1 MVIYFYICICYIG
14 PRASIQTTITHRY
27 TAKETFEYILY
38 STYVLLITTPFKG
51 KTNLTQFTMKRK
63 KLTQL
68 FGLMVLMLLMPGISF
83 AQNLHVQ
90 GRVLDELGEGLIGAG
105 VIIQGT
111 TQGTVTDIDG
121 NYDLPS
127 VPQGAVLEFSCVG
140 YKTMQ
145 VQVTSQIL
153 NVTLEPDSRLID
165 ESVVVAYGQ
174 ANKVTITGAVTAV
187 SGESLMKSPVA
198 NVANAL
204 QGNLPGVS
212 AVQASGMPG
221 ADEPVIRIRGVGSL
235 NSADPLVLVDGV
247 ERPFSQLDPNEI
259 ASISVLKD
267 ASATAVFGVRG
278 ANGVILVTTKRGEVG
293 KASVTASASAA
304 MQTIAQFIDF
314 ADSYTYG
321 QMYNYTQITDML
333 PVNQWPGSVKIGD
346 YSPYG
351 ENVRFKQDV
360 MEHFRLGDMPR
371 TFPNTDWIDY
381 IMNDAAWQEQA
392 NVNVS
397 GGTEKVRYFVSAGYL
412 NQNSLF
418 KTFSDNKNETFDFQR
433 LNYRANLDIEVSK
446 YSQLSLTLGGRMQV
460 RNTMVGGE
468 GFLFR
473 YLQGATPY
481 AGIGVDEEGR
491 HIIADPNKVGAYDRD
506 ALSNYYNLG
515 YENQSTNALNFDVQY
530 KLDLS
535 FLTKGL
541 DFKAKASYNS
551 EYTAQKYR
559 QNGYGTGLTY
569 VATLDQD
576 GNEVLRKENVTW
588 PIPYSEGK
596 WGSRN
601 WYAEAS
607 FNYARRFGKHNIGA
621 LLLYNQSKTYY
632 PWDSSNSL
640 YQSIPKGYVGLVGRV
655 TYDYDTKYLI
665 DFNIGYNGSENFAP
679 GKRYGTFPSV
689 SVGWIPSQ
697 EKWWAPVKDVVS
709 YLKFRGSYGLVGND
723 NTNGARF
730 LYLPGTWQFFQGH
743 MGWNPQTQGA
753 NFGTNGNWLQGVREL
768 TAGNPNV
775 TWEKATKINV
785 GVDAGFFNDKLHAYV
800 DVFWEDRKDILVSN
814 SSTLPAVTSLPA
826 NYVNEGRVKNH
837 GFEVTLNWEQKIGD
851 FRYSISPNFA
861 YAKNK
866 VIEMLEVK
874 PMYDYLSRTGHPV
887 GQRFGYEL
895 FEFYQP
901 GTEERYYEKY
911 GVFMPDQNIDIK
923 YGDCVYV
930 DLNNDGKIDQNDQKP
945 LGYTD
950 NPEIT
955 YSLNFNF
962 QYKGFDFTMLW
973 IGADH
978 VSRQLNGYFRDQ
990 FGSTNTSALT
1000 QWVADNSWT
1009 EDNPDAIL
1017 PRISFTNRVHN
1028 NRDSQAWV
1036 VDSKYVRLKN
1046 VEIGYTITPK
1056 KGSFFNYVRV
1066 YASGNNLLTFADFKG
1081 NDPEAPGS
1089 GLDHGMRYPMTRLF
1103 NIGAQINF

>member
-1 MVIYFYICICYIG
+1 
-14 PRASIQTTITHRY
+14 
-27 TAKETFEYILY
+27 
-38 STYVLLITTPFKG
+38 
-51 KTNLTQFTMKRK
+51 MKRK
-63 KLTQL
+63 KLTHL
-68 FGLMVLMLLMPGISF
+68 FGIMALLLLTAGQSF
-83 AQNLHVQ
+83 AQNLRVQ

-105 VIIQGT
+105 VIVQGT
-111 TQGTVTDIDG
+111 LQGTVTDVDG
-121 NYDLPS
+121 NYEIS
-127 VPQGAVLEFSCVG
+127 VPQGATLECSCVG
-140 YKTMQ
+140 YMTQQVPVTGARLDVTMQ
-145 VQVTSQIL
+145 
-153 NVTLEPDSRLID
+153 PDTRLID

-174 ANKVTITGAVTAV
+174 QKKVTITGAVTAV
-187 SGESLMKSPVA
+187 GGEALMKSPVA

-212 AVQASGMPG
+212 AVQPSGMPG

-235 NSADPLVLVDGV
+235 NSAEPLVLVDGV

-259 ASISVLKD
+259 ESISVLKD

-293 KASVTASASAA
+293 KASVTASVSAA
-304 MQTIAQFIDF
+304 MQTIAQFVDF

-321 QMYNYTQITDML
+321 QMYNYTQITDAKPMSE
-333 PVNQWPGSVKIGD
+333 WPGTVNIPD
-346 YSPYG
+346 YSPYAG
-351 ENVRFKQDV
+351 IVRFNQDV
-360 MEHFRLGDMPR
+360 MEHFRTGDMPT
-371 TFPNTDWIDY
+371 TFPDTDWIDY
-381 IMNDAAWQEQA
+381 IMNDQAWQEQA

-397 GGTEKVRYFVSAGYL
+397 GGTEKVRYFVSAGFL

-418 KTFSDNKNETFDFQR
+418 KTFSSNKNETFDYQR
-433 LNYRANLDIEVSK
+433 LNYRANLDIDITK
-446 YSQLSLTLGGRMQV
+446 YSQLSLTLGGRMQD
-460 RNTMVGGE
+460 RNTMGGGE

-473 YLQGATPY
+473 YLQGATPF
-481 AGIGVDEEGR
+481 AGIGVDEQGR
-491 HIIADPNKVGAYDRD
+491 HIISDPNIVGAYDRD

-515 YENQSTNALNFDVQY
+515 YENQSTNALNFDIQY
-530 KLDLS
+530 KLDMS

-541 DFKAKASYNS
+541 DFKVKASYNS

-569 VATLDQD
+569 VATIVN
-576 GNEVLRKENVTW
+576 GEEVLRKENVTW

-596 WGSRN
+596 WGNRN

-607 FNYARRFGKHNIGA
+607 FNYARRFGKHNIGG

-655 TYDYDTKYLI
+655 TYDYDTKYLL

-679 GKRYGTFPSV
+679 GHRYGTFPSV

-697 EKWWAPVKDVVS
+697 EKWWEPVKNTVS
-709 YLKFRGSYGLVGND
+709 YLKLRASYGLVGND

-775 TWEKATKINV
+775 TWETATKINV
-785 GVDAGFFNDKLHAYV
+785 GLDAGFFKDKLHAYV
-800 DVFWEDRKDILVSN
+800 DFFWEDRKDILVSN
-814 SSTLPAVTSLPA
+814 ASTLPAVTSLPA

-851 FRYSISPNFA
+851 FRYSISPNVA
-861 YAKNK
+861 YAKNQ

-874 PMYDYLSRTGHPV
+874 PLYDYLSRTGLPV
-887 GQRFGYEL
+887 GQRFGYDL
-895 FEFYQP
+895 FEFYEA
-901 GTEERYYEKY
+901 GATEERYMAKY
-911 GVFMPDQNIDIK
+911 GAEMPDQNVQLK
-923 YGDCVYV
+923 NGDCVYV
-930 DLNNDGKIDQNDQKP
+930 DLNGDGIIDANDQKP

-950 NPEIT
+950 NPEFT
-955 YSLNFNF
+955 YSVNFNF
-962 QYKGFDFTMLW
+962 QWKGLDFTMLW

-1009 EDNPDAIL
+1009 EDNTDAIL
-1017 PRISFTNRVHN
+1017 PRISFDNRVHN

-1046 VEIGYTITPK
+1046 VEIGYTFTPK

-1089 GLDHGMRYPMTRLF
+1089 GLDYGMRYPMTRLF

>member
-1 MVIYFYICICYIG
+1 M
-14 PRASIQTTITHRY
+14 
-27 TAKETFEYILY
+27 E
-38 STYVLLITTPFKG
+38 
-51 KTNLTQFTMKRK
+51 RK
-63 KLTQL
+63 KLTHL
-68 FGLMVLMLLMPGISF
+68 FWIVALMLFVSGQSF
-83 AQNLHVQ
+83 AQNL
-90 GRVLDELGEGLIGAG
+90 RVTGKVVDELGEGVIGAG
-105 VIIQGT
+105 VVIQGT
-111 TQGTVTDIDG
+111 TTGTVTDVDG
-121 NYDLPS
+121 NYEIPS
-127 VPQGAVLEFSCVG
+127 VPQGAALEFSCVG
-140 YKTMQ
+140 YKTLV
-145 VQVTSQIL
+145 VQVTGSRL
-153 NVTLEPDSRLID
+153 DVTMAPDSRLID
-165 ESVVVAYGQ
+165 ESVVVAYGSQ
-174 ANKVTITGAVTAV
+174 NKVTITGAVTAV
-187 SGESLMKSPVA
+187 GGDALMKSPVP

-212 AVQASGMPG
+212 AVQPSGMPG

-235 NSADPLVLVDGV
+235 NSAEPLVLVDGV

-259 ASISVLKD
+259 ESISVLKD

-293 KASVTASASAA
+293 KASVTASVSAA
-304 MQTIAQFIDF
+304 MQTISQFVDF

-321 QMYNYTQITDML
+321 QMYNYTQITDAKPM
-333 PVNQWPGSVKIGD
+333 NEWPGTVNIADYTPYAGIVKF
-346 YSPYG
+346 
-351 ENVRFKQDV
+351 NQDV
-360 MEHFRLGDMPR
+360 MEHFRLGDMPT

-381 IMNDAAWQEQA
+381 IMKDQAWQEQA

-397 GGTEKVRYFVSAGYL
+397 GGTEKVRYFVSAGFL

-418 KTFSDNKNETFDFQR
+418 KTFSNNKNETFDYQR
-433 LNYRANLDIEVSK
+433 LNYRANLDIDISK
-446 YSQLSLTLGGRMQV
+446 YSQLSLTLGGRMQD
-460 RNTMVGGE
+460 RNTMGGGE

-491 HIIADPNKVGAYDRD
+491 HIISDPNIVGAYDRD

-515 YENQSTNALNFDVQY
+515 YENQSTNALNFDIQY
-530 KLDLS
+530 KLDMS

-541 DFKAKASYNS
+541 DFKVKASYNS

-569 VATLDQD
+569 VATIVD
-576 GNEVLRKENVTW
+576 GKEVLRKENVTW
-588 PIPYSEGK
+588 PIPYGEGK

-607 FNYARRFGKHNIGA
+607 FNYARRFGKHNVGA

-655 TYDYDTKYLI
+655 TYDYDTKYLL

-697 EKWWAPVKDVVS
+697 EKWWAPVKNVIS

-785 GVDAGFFNDKLHAYV
+785 GMDAGFFQDKLHAYV
-800 DVFWEDRKDILVSN
+800 DFFWEDRKDILVSN
-814 SSTLPAVTSLPA
+814 ASTLPAVTSLPA

-861 YAKNK
+861 YAKNQ

-874 PMYDYLSRTGHPV
+874 PLYEYLSRTGLPV
-887 GQRFGYEL
+887 GQRFGYDL
-895 FEFYQP
+895 FEFYEA
-901 GTEERYYEKY
+901 GATEERYFAKY
-911 GVFMPDQNIDIK
+911 GVEMPNQNVELK
-923 YGDCVYV
+923 NGDAIYV
-930 DLNNDGKIDQNDQKP
+930 DLNGDEIIDANDQKP

-950 NPEIT
+950 VPEIT
-955 YSLNFNF
+955 YSVNFNF
-962 QYKGFDFTMLW
+962 QWRGLDFSMLW

-1009 EDNPDAIL
+1009 EDNTDAIL

-1046 VEIGYTITPK
+1046 VEIGYTFTPK
-1056 KGSFFNYVRV
+1056 AGSFFNYIRV

-1089 GLDHGMRYPMTRLF
+1089 GLDYGMRYPMTRLF

>member
-1 MVIYFYICICYIG
+1 MFGLV
-14 PRASIQTTITHRY
+14 A
-27 TAKETFEYILY
+27 
-38 STYVLLITTPFKG
+38 VLL
-51 KTNLTQFTMKRK
+51 L
-63 KLTQL
+63 
-68 FGLMVLMLLMPGISF
+68 ISGQIF
-83 AQNLHVQ
+83 AQNLNVH
-90 GRVLDELGEGLIGAG
+90 GKVLDENGEGLIGAG
-105 VIIQGT
+105 VVIQGT
-111 TQGTVTDIDG
+111 TQGTITDIDG
-121 NYDLPS
+121 SYQLS
-127 VPQGAVLEFSCVG
+127 VPQGATLEFSCVG
-140 YKTMQ
+140 YKAQ
-145 VQVTSQIL
+145 LVQVTGPNL
-153 NVTLEPDSRLID
+153 TVTLAPDSKLID
-165 ESVVVAYGQ
+165 ESVVVAYGSQ
-174 ANKVTITGAVTAV
+174 NKVTITGAVTAV
-187 SGESLMKSPVA
+187 GGDALMKSPVP

-204 QGNLPGVS
+204 QGNLPGVT
-212 AVQASGMPG
+212 AVQPSGMPG

-235 NSADPLVLVDGV
+235 NSAEPLVLVDGV

-259 ASISVLKD
+259 ESISVLKD

-293 KASVTASASAA
+293 KASVSASFSTAA
-304 MQTIAQFIDF
+304 QTISQFIDF

-321 QMYNYTQITDML
+321 QMWNYTAITDAL
-333 PVNQWPGSVKIGD
+333 EPSAWPGSVNIAD
-346 YSPYG
+346 YTPYEG
-351 ENVRFKQDV
+351 NGIRFNQEV
-360 MEHFRLGDMPR
+360 MEHFRTGDMPT

-381 IMNDAAWQEQA
+381 IMNDVALQEQA

-397 GGTEKVRYFVSAGYL
+397 GGTDKVRYFVSAGFL
-412 NQNSLF
+412 NQNSLL
-418 KTFSDNKNETFDFQR
+418 KTFSENKNETFDFQR
-433 LNYRANLDIEVSK
+433 LNYRANLDIDITKRST
-446 YSQLSLTLGGRMQV
+446 LSLTLGGRMQD
-460 RNTMVGGE
+460 RNTMGGGE

-481 AGIGVDEEGR
+481 AGIGIDASGR
-491 HIIADPNKVGAYDRD
+491 HIISDSNIVGPFDRD
-506 ALSNYYNLG
+506 ALSNYYDLG
-515 YENQSTNALNFDVQY
+515 YENQSTNALNFDIQY
-530 KLDLS
+530 KLDMG

-541 DFKAKASYNS
+541 DFKVKASYNS

-559 QNGYGTGLTY
+559 QNGYGTGVHY
-569 VATLDQD
+569 VATIVD
-576 GNEVLRKENVTW
+576 GQEVLRKENVTW

-607 FNYARRFGKHNIGA
+607 FNYARRFGKHNVGA

-632 PWDSSNSL
+632 PWDSDGSI
-640 YQSIPKGYVGLVGRV
+640 YESIPKGYVGLVGRV
-655 TYDYDTKYLI
+655 TYDYDTKYLL

-697 EKWWAPVKDVVS
+697 EKWWAPVKNVIS

-730 LYLPGTWQFFQGH
+730 LYLPGTWQFYNGS
-743 MGWNPQTQGA
+743 MTWNPQERGA
-753 NFGTNGNWLQGVREL
+753 NFGVNGNWLPAVKEL

-775 TWEKATKINV
+775 TWEKATKINI
-785 GVDAGFFNDKLHAYV
+785 GMDAGFFNDKLHAYV
-800 DVFWEDRKDILVSN
+800 DFFWEDRKDILVSN
-814 SSTLPAVTSLPA
+814 ASTLPAVTSLPA

-861 YAKNK
+861 FARNQI
-866 VIEMLEVK
+866 IEMLEVP
-874 PMYDYLSRTGHPV
+874 PMYDYLSRTGLPV
-887 GQRFGYEL
+887 GQRFGYDL
-895 FEFYQP
+895 FEFYEP
-901 GTEERYYEKY
+901 GATEERYFAKY
-911 GVFMPDQNIDIK
+911 GVEMPDQVTAIK
-923 YGDCVYV
+923 PGDCVYV
-930 DLNNDGKIDQNDQKP
+930 DLNGDNVIDANDQKP

-955 YSLNFNF
+955 FSVNFNF
-962 QYKGFDFTMLW
+962 QWKGLDFTMLW

-1000 QWVADNSWT
+1000 QYVADNSWT
-1009 EDNPDAIL
+1009 EDNTDAIL

-1036 VDSKYVRLKN
+1036 INSRYVRLKN
-1046 VEIGYTITPK
+1046 VEIGYAFVPK
-1056 KGSFFNYVRV
+1056 QKDAFFNYIRV

-1089 GLDHGMRYPMTRLF
+1089 GLDYGVRYPMTRLF
-1103 NIGAQINF
+1103 NIGVQVNF

>member
-1 MVIYFYICICYIG
+1 
-14 PRASIQTTITHRY
+14 
-27 TAKETFEYILY
+27 
-38 STYVLLITTPFKG
+38 
-51 KTNLTQFTMKRK
+51 
-63 KLTQL
+63 
-68 FGLMVLMLLMPGISF
+68 MLLMSGQAF
-83 AQNLHVQ
+83 AQNL
-90 GRVLDELGEGLIGAG
+90 RVTGKVVDENGEGVIGAG
-105 VIIQGT
+105 VVLQGT
-111 TQGTVTDIDG
+111 TNGTITDVDG
-121 NYDLPS
+121 NYELPS
-127 VPQGAVLEFSCVG
+127 VPQGATLEFSCVG
-140 YKTMQ
+140 YKTMT
-145 VQVTSQIL
+145 VQVTGNRL
-153 NVTLEPDSRLID
+153 DVTMAPDSRLID

-174 ANKVTITGAVTAV
+174 QNKVTITGSVAAVG
-187 SGESLMKSPVA
+187 GEALLKSPVA

-235 NSADPLVLVDGV
+235 NSAEPLVLVDGV

-259 ASISVLKD
+259 ESISVLKD

-293 KASVTASASAA
+293 KASVTASVSAA
-304 MQTIAQFIDF
+304 MQTISQFIDF
-314 ADSYTYG
+314 TDSYTYG
-321 QMYNYTQITDML
+321 QMWNYTAITDAL
-333 PVNQWPGSVKIGD
+333 DPSEWPGTVNITD
-346 YSPYG
+346 YTPYAG
-351 ENVRFKQDV
+351 NGIRFSQDV
-360 MEHFRLGDMPR
+360 MEHFRTGDMPT

-381 IMNDAAWQEQA
+381 IMNDHAWQEQA

-397 GGTEKVRYFVSAGYL
+397 GGTEKVRYFVSAGFL
-412 NQNSLF
+412 NQNSLL
-418 KTFSDNKNETFDFQR
+418 KTFSQNKNETFDYQR
-433 LNYRANLDIEVSK
+433 LNYRANLDINISK
-446 YSQLSLTLGGRMQV
+446 YSQLFLTLGGRMQD
-460 RNTMVGGE
+460 RNTMGGGE

-481 AGIGVDEEGR
+481 AGIGIDEQGR
-491 HIIADPNKVGAYDRD
+491 HIISDSNIVGPFDRD
-506 ALSNYYNLG
+506 ALSNYYDLG
-515 YENQSTNALNFDVQY
+515 YENQSTNALNFDIQY
-530 KLDLS
+530 KLDMS

-541 DFKAKASYNS
+541 DFKVKAAYNS

-559 QNGYGTGLTY
+559 QNGYGTGVHY
-569 VATLDQD
+569 VATIVD
-576 GNEVLRKENVTW
+576 GQEVLRKENVTW

-596 WGSRN
+596 WGNRN

-607 FNYARRFGKHNIGA
+607 FNYARRFGKHNVGA

-632 PWDSSNSL
+632 PWDSDNSL

-655 TYDYDTKYLI
+655 TYDYDTKYLL

-689 SVGWIPSQ
+689 SLGWIPSQ
-697 EKWWAPVKDVVS
+697 EKWWAPIKPVVS
-709 YLKFRGSYGLVGND
+709 YLKFRASYGLVGND

-730 LYLPGTWQFFQGH
+730 LYLPGAWSFYTGS
-743 MGWNPQTQGA
+743 MTWNPQERGA
-753 NFGTNGNWLQGVREL
+753 NFGVNGNWLPAVKEL

-785 GVDAGFFNDKLHAYV
+785 GMDAGFFNDKLHAYV
-800 DVFWEDRKDILVSN
+800 DFFWEDRKDILVSN
-814 SSTLPAVTSLPA
+814 ASTLPAVTSLPA

-861 YAKNK
+861 FARNQ

-874 PMYDYLSRTGHPV
+874 PMYDYLSRTGLPV
-887 GQRFGYEL
+887 GQRFGYDL
-895 FEFYQP
+895 FEFYEP
-901 GTEERYYEKY
+901 GATEERYFAKY
-911 GVFMPDQNIDIK
+911 GVEMPDQVTAIK
-923 YGDCVYV
+923 PGDCVYV
-930 DLNNDGKIDQNDQKP
+930 DLNGDNVIDANDQKP

-955 YSLNFNF
+955 YSVNFNF
-962 QYKGFDFTMLW
+962 QWKGLDFTMLW

-1000 QWVADNSWT
+1000 QYVADNSWT
-1009 EDNPDAIL
+1009 EDNTDAIL

-1028 NRDSQAWV
+1028 NRDSQAWIIN
-1036 VDSKYVRLKN
+1036 SRYVRLKN
-1046 VEIGYTITPK
+1046 VELGYTFTPK
-1056 KGSFFNYVRV
+1056 KGGFFNYIRV

-1089 GLDHGMRYPMTRLF
+1089 GLDYGVRYPMTRLF
-1103 NIGAQINF
+1103 NIGAQFNF

>member
-1 MVIYFYICICYIG
+1 MFGLV
-14 PRASIQTTITHRY
+14 A
-27 TAKETFEYILY
+27 
-38 STYVLLITTPFKG
+38 VLL
-51 KTNLTQFTMKRK
+51 L
-63 KLTQL
+63 
-68 FGLMVLMLLMPGISF
+68 ISGQIF
-83 AQNLHVQ
+83 AQNLNVH
-90 GRVLDELGEGLIGAG
+90 GKVLDENGEGLIGAG
-105 VIIQGT
+105 VVIQGT
-111 TQGTVTDIDG
+111 TQGTITDVDG
-121 NYDLPS
+121 SYQLS
-127 VPQGAVLEFSCVG
+127 VPQGATLEFSCVG
-140 YKTMQ
+140 YKAQ
-145 VQVTSQIL
+145 LVQVTGPNL
-153 NVTLEPDSRLID
+153 TVTLAPDSKLID
-165 ESVVVAYGQ
+165 ESVVVAYGSQ
-174 ANKVTITGAVTAV
+174 NKVTITGAVTAV
-187 SGESLMKSPVA
+187 GGDALMKSPVP

-204 QGNLPGVS
+204 QGNLPGVT
-212 AVQASGMPG
+212 AVQPSGMPG

-235 NSADPLVLVDGV
+235 NSAEPLVLVDGV

-259 ASISVLKD
+259 ESISVLKD

-293 KASVTASASAA
+293 KASVSASFSTAA
-304 MQTIAQFIDF
+304 QTISQFIDF

-321 QMYNYTQITDML
+321 QMWNYTAITDAL
-333 PVNQWPGSVKIGD
+333 EPSAWPGSVTIAD
-346 YSPYG
+346 YTPYEG
-351 ENVRFKQDV
+351 NGIRFNQEV
-360 MEHFRLGDMPR
+360 MEHFRTGDMPT

-381 IMNDAAWQEQA
+381 IMNDVALQEQA

-397 GGTEKVRYFVSAGYL
+397 GGTDKVRYFVSAGFL
-412 NQNSLF
+412 NQNSLL
-418 KTFSDNKNETFDFQR
+418 KTFSQNKNETFDFQR
-433 LNYRANLDIEVSK
+433 LNYRANLDIDITKRST
-446 YSQLSLTLGGRMQV
+446 LSLTLGGRMQD
-460 RNTMVGGE
+460 RNTMGGGE

-481 AGIGVDEEGR
+481 AGIGIDASGR
-491 HIIADPNKVGAYDRD
+491 HIISDSNIVGPFDRD
-506 ALSNYYNLG
+506 ALSNYYDLG
-515 YENQSTNALNFDVQY
+515 YENQSTNALNFDIQY
-530 KLDLS
+530 KLDMG

-541 DFKAKASYNS
+541 DFKVKASYNS

-559 QNGYGTGLTY
+559 QNGYGTGVHY
-569 VATLDQD
+569 VATIVD
-576 GNEVLRKENVTW
+576 GQEVLRKENVTW

-607 FNYARRFGKHNIGA
+607 FNYARRFGKHNVGA

-632 PWDSSNSL
+632 PWDSDGSI

-655 TYDYDTKYLI
+655 TYDYDTKYLL

-697 EKWWAPVKDVVS
+697 EEWWAPVKNVIS

-730 LYLPGTWQFFQGH
+730 LYLPGTWQFYNGS
-743 MGWNPQTQGA
+743 MTWNPQERGA
-753 NFGTNGNWLQGVREL
+753 NFGVNGNWLPAVKEL

-775 TWEKATKINV
+775 TWEKATKINI
-785 GVDAGFFNDKLHAYV
+785 GMDAGFFQDKLHAYV
-800 DVFWEDRKDILVSN
+800 DFFWEDRKDILVSN
-814 SSTLPAVTSLPA
+814 ASTLPAVTSLPA

-837 GFEVTLNWEQKIGD
+837 GFEVTLNWEQKVGD

-861 YAKNK
+861 FARNQI
-866 VIEMLEVK
+866 IEMLEVP
-874 PMYDYLSRTGHPV
+874 PMYDYLSRTGLPV
-887 GQRFGYEL
+887 GQRFGYDL
-895 FEFYQP
+895 FEFYEP
-901 GTEERYYEKY
+901 GATEERYFAKY
-911 GVFMPDQNIDIK
+911 GVEMPDQVTAIK
-923 YGDCVYV
+923 PGDCVYV
-930 DLNNDGKIDQNDQKP
+930 DLNGDNVIDANDQKP

-955 YSLNFNF
+955 YSVNFNF
-962 QYKGFDFTMLW
+962 QWKGLDFTMLW

-1000 QWVADNSWT
+1000 QYVADNSWT
-1009 EDNPDAIL
+1009 EDNTDALL

-1036 VDSKYVRLKN
+1036 INSRYVRLKN
-1046 VEIGYTITPK
+1046 VEIGYAFVPK
-1056 KGSFFNYVRV
+1056 QKDAFFNYIRV

-1089 GLDHGMRYPMTRLF
+1089 GLDYGVRYPMTRLF
-1103 NIGAQINF
+1103 NIGVQVNF

>member
-1 MVIYFYICICYIG
+1 
-14 PRASIQTTITHRY
+14 
-27 TAKETFEYILY
+27 
-38 STYVLLITTPFKG
+38 
-51 KTNLTQFTMKRK
+51 MKRK
-63 KLTQL
+63 RLTQV
-68 FGLMVLMLLMPGISF
+68 FGLVAVLLLISGQIF
-83 AQNLHVQ
+83 AQNLSVH
-90 GRVLDELGEGLIGAG
+90 GKVLDENGEGLIGAG
-105 VIIQGT
+105 VVIQGT
-111 TQGTVTDIDG
+111 TQGTITDVDG
-121 NYDLPS
+121 SYQLS
-127 VPQGAVLEFSCVG
+127 VPQGATLEFSCVG
-140 YKTMQ
+140 YKAQ
-145 VQVTSQIL
+145 LVQVTGPNL
-153 NVTLEPDSRLID
+153 TVTLAPDSKLID
-165 ESVVVAYGQ
+165 ESVVVAYGSQ
-174 ANKVTITGAVTAV
+174 NKVTITGAVTAV
-187 SGESLMKSPVA
+187 GGDALMKSPVP

-212 AVQASGMPG
+212 AVQPSGMPG

-235 NSADPLVLVDGV
+235 NSAEPLVLVDGV

-259 ASISVLKD
+259 ESISVLKD

-304 MQTIAQFIDF
+304 IQSISQFVEF

-321 QMYNYTQITDML
+321 QMYNYTQITDAKPM
-333 PVNQWPGSVKIGD
+333 NEWPGTVNIADYTPYANVVKF
-346 YSPYG
+346 S
-351 ENVRFKQDV
+351 QDV
-360 MEHFRLGDMPR
+360 MEHFRLGDMPT

-381 IMNDAAWQEQA
+381 IMNDHAWQEQA

-397 GGTEKVRYFVSAGYL
+397 GGTDKVRYFVSAGFL

-418 KTFSDNKNETFDFQR
+418 KTFSQNKNETFDYQR
-433 LNYRANLDIEVSK
+433 LNYRANLDIDVTK
-446 YSQLSLTLGGRMQV
+446 HSQLSLTLGGRMQD
-460 RNTMVGGE
+460 RNTMGGGE

-491 HIIADPNKVGAYDRD
+491 HIISDPNIVGAYDRD
-506 ALSNYYNLG
+506 ALSNYYDLG
-515 YENQSTNALNFDVQY
+515 YENQSTNALNFDIQY
-530 KLDLS
+530 KLDMS

-559 QNGYGTGLTY
+559 QNGYGTGVTY
-569 VATLDQD
+569 VATLVD
-576 GNEVLRKENVTW
+576 GKEVLRKENVTW
-588 PIPYSEGK
+588 PIPYGEGK

-607 FNYARRFGKHNIGA
+607 FNYARRFGKHNVGA

-655 TYDYDTKYLI
+655 TYDYDTKYLL

-679 GKRYGTFPSV
+679 GNRYGTFPSV

-697 EKWWAPVKDVVS
+697 EKWWAPVKNVIS
-709 YLKFRGSYGLVGND
+709 YLKFRGSYGIVGND
-723 NTNGARF
+723 STNGARF

-775 TWEKATKINV
+775 TWETAAKTNI

-800 DVFWEDRKDILVSN
+800 DFFWEDRKDILVSN

-837 GFEVTLNWEQKIGD
+837 GFEVTLNWEQRFGD

-861 YAKNK
+861 YAKNEI
-866 VIEMLEVK
+866 IEMLEVK
-874 PMYDYLSRTGHPV
+874 PLYDYLSRTGLPV
-887 GQRFGYEL
+887 GQRFGYDL
-895 FEFYQP
+895 FEFYEQ
-901 GTEERYYEKY
+901 GATEERYFAKY
-911 GVFMPDQNIDIK
+911 GVEMPNQNVQLK
-923 YGDCVYV
+923 NGDAVYV
-930 DLNNDGKIDQNDQKP
+930 DLNGDEIIDANDQKP

-950 NPEIT
+950 VPEIT
-955 YSLNFNF
+955 YSVNFNF
-962 QYKGFDFTMLW
+962 QWKGLDFSMLW

-978 VSRQLNGYFRDQ
+978 VSRQLNGYFRSQ

-1009 EDNPDAIL
+1009 EDNTDAIL
-1017 PRISFTNRVHN
+1017 PRISFTNAVHN

-1046 VEIGYTITPK
+1046 VEIGYAFTPK
-1056 KGSFFNYVRV
+1056 KKDAFFNYVRV

-1089 GLDHGMRYPMTRLF
+1089 GLDYGMRYPMTRLV
-1103 NIGAQINF
+1103 NFGVQVNF

>member
-1 MVIYFYICICYIG
+1 MERKRLTQVFG
-14 PRASIQTTITHRY
+14 LVA
-27 TAKETFEYILY
+27 IL
-38 STYVLLITTPFKG
+38 LLISG
-51 KTNLTQFTMKRK
+51 Q
-63 KLTQL
+63 
-68 FGLMVLMLLMPGISF
+68 IF
-83 AQNLHVQ
+83 AQNLNVH
-90 GRVLDELGEGLIGAG
+90 GKVLDENGEGLIGAG
-105 VIIQGT
+105 VVIQGT
-111 TQGTVTDIDG
+111 TQGTITDVDG
-121 NYDLPS
+121 SYQLS
-127 VPQGAVLEFSCVG
+127 VPQGATLEFSCVG
-140 YKTMQ
+140 YKAQ
-145 VQVTSQIL
+145 LVQVTGPNL
-153 NVTLEPDSRLID
+153 TVTLAPDSKLID
-165 ESVVVAYGQ
+165 ESVVVAYGSQ
-174 ANKVTITGAVTAV
+174 NKVTITGAVTAV
-187 SGESLMKSPVA
+187 GGEALMKSPVP

-212 AVQASGMPG
+212 AVQPSGMPG

-235 NSADPLVLVDGV
+235 NSAEPLVLVDGV

-259 ASISVLKD
+259 ESISVLKD

-293 KASVTASASAA
+293 KASVTASVSAA
-304 MQTIAQFIDF
+304 VQSISQFIDF

-321 QMYNYTQITDML
+321 QMYNYTQITDAKPMSE
-333 PVNQWPGSVKIGD
+333 WPGTVNIADYTPYAGVVKF
-346 YSPYG
+346 SQ
-351 ENVRFKQDV
+351 EV
-360 MEHFRLGDMPR
+360 MEHFRTGDMPN

-381 IMNDAAWQEQA
+381 IMNDHAWQEQA

-397 GGTEKVRYFVSAGYL
+397 GGTDKVRYFVSAGFL

-418 KTFSDNKNETFDFQR
+418 KTFSKNKNETFDYQR
-433 LNYRANLDIEVSK
+433 LNYRANLDIDISK
-446 YSQLSLTLGGRMQV
+446 YSQLSLTLGGRMQD
-460 RNTMVGGE
+460 RNTMGGGE

-491 HIIADPNKVGAYDRD
+491 HIISDPNIVGAYDRD
-506 ALSNYYNLG
+506 ALSNYYDLG
-515 YENQSTNALNFDVQY
+515 YENQSTNALNFDIQY
-530 KLDLS
+530 KLDMS

-559 QNGYGTGLTY
+559 QNGFGTGLTY
-569 VATLDQD
+569 VATLVD
-576 GNEVLRKENVTW
+576 GKEVLRKENVTW
-588 PIPYSEGK
+588 PIPYSEDK

-607 FNYARRFGKHNIGA
+607 LNYARRFGKHNVGA

-655 TYDYDTKYLI
+655 TYDYDTKYLL

-697 EKWWAPVKDVVS
+697 EKWWAPVKNVIS

-800 DVFWEDRKDILVSN
+800 DFFWEDRKDILVSN
-814 SSTLPAVTSLPA
+814 ASTLPAVTSLPA

-837 GFEVTLNWEQKIGD
+837 GFEVTLNWEQKFGD

-861 YAKNK
+861 FARNE

-874 PMYDYLSRTGHPV
+874 PLYDYLSRTGLPV
-887 GQRFGYEL
+887 GQRFGYDL
-895 FEFYQP
+895 FEFYEQ
-901 GTEERYYEKY
+901 GATEERYFAKY
-911 GVFMPDQNIDIK
+911 GVEMPDQGVELKN
-923 YGDCVYV
+923 GDAIYV
-930 DLNNDGKIDQNDQKP
+930 DLNDDKIIDANDQKP

-950 NPEIT
+950 VPEIT
-955 YSLNFNF
+955 YSVNFNF
-962 QYKGFDFTMLW
+962 QWKGLDFTMLW

-1009 EDNPDAIL
+1009 EDNTDALL

-1036 VDSKYVRLKN
+1036 IDSKYVRLKN
-1046 VEIGYTITPK
+1046 VEIGYAFTPK
-1056 KGSFFNYVRV
+1056 KQDAFFNYIRV

-1089 GLDHGMRYPMTRLF
+1089 GLDYGVRYPMTRV
-1103 NIGAQINF
+1103 INFGVQVNF